1 MCSVPVCR
9 CARLHTV
16 TGEKVTEE
24 EERRVGGRAEK
35 GRSCEEVLGWG
46 RVCEEVLV

>member
-16 TGEKVTEE
+16 TKEKVTEE
-24 EERRVGGRAEK
+24 EERRVGGRAE
-35 GRSCEEVLGWG
+35 EVLGWG
-46 RVCEEVLV
+46 RVCEDVLV